1 MTTSLVEAV
10 KEVLHIGMPEN
21 TPKPAASGETMRA
34 VVYHGTKDV
43 RVDDVPKPAVTD
55 PTDTIVKIT
64 TTTICG
70 SDLHLYHSF
79 IPEMKAGDI
88 IGHEFVGIVESVG
101 DQVTNVK
108 PGDRVCVSA
117 VIACGKCG
125 FCRKKQ
131 YSLCDTTN
139 QSKSM
144 NYMYGHRT
152 AGLFGY
158 SHMTGG
164 YAGGQ
169 AEYARVPY
177 ADINLLHLPE
187 SVPDAFAVLIADVLC
202 TAWHAVEL
210 AEVKQGD
217 IVAIWGCGPIG
228 LATAMWA
235 HHLGARRVI
244 SIDAVP
250 ERLAHATALGGEVI
264 NYKQDTDVVAKLAQL
279 VPGGPDVC
287 IEAAGS
293 RYASSWQHTI
303 QKVLYLETDAIDTVT
318 QCIRACA
325 KAGRV
330 SIIGDMIGTANQYPI
345 GAQME
350 KGLTVRGGQLWVQK
364 DWHMVLDKLVKKEI
378 DPSFLVTHTMDLDDA
393 AKAYKMFDQKE
404 DGVLKVMLKPKHAGK
419 PAGLGSGD
427 VAPAMTTA

>member
-10 KEVLHIGMPEN
+10 KEALHIGMPES
-21 TPKPAASGETMRA
+21 TPKAAASGETMRA
-34 VVYHGTKDV
+34 VVYHSTKDV

-55 PTDTIVKIT
+55 PTDAIVKIT

-79 IPEMKAGDI
+79 IPEMKTGDI

-101 DQVTNVK
+101 GQVTKVNL
-108 PGDRVCVSA
+108 GGRVCVSA
-117 VIACGKCG
+117 VIACGKCD

-131 YSLCDTTN
+131 FSLCDTTN

-217 IVAIWGCGPIG
+217 TVAIWGCGPIG

-264 NYKQDTDVVAKLAQL
+264 NYKQDPEVVAKLAEL

-303 QKVLYLETDAIDTVT
+303 QKALYLETDTIDTVT
-318 QCIRACA
+318 QAF
-325 KAGRV
+325 
-330 SIIGDMIGTANQYPI
+330 YPI

-350 KGLTVRGGQLWVQK
+350 KWLTVRGGQLWVQK

-378 DPSFLVTHTMDLDDA
+378 DQSFMITHTMDLEDTS
-393 AKAYKMFDQKE
+393 KAYKMFDKKE

-419 PAGLGSGD
+419 PAGFGSGD